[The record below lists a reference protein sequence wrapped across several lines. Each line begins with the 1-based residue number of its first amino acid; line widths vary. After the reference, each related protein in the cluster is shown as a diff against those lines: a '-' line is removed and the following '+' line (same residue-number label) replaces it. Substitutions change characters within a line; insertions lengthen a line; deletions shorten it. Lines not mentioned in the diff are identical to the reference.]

1 MPEKNMGVAWYEEP
15 VESIEW
21 LIARLQEV
29 FPGFRVEPIGET
41 RLPGVFFDPGR
52 GQWLS
57 SQVLGYAALL
67 REKLGHDALLLV
79 VNGDGYVPGLNFV
92 FGHAL
97 LGGGVGVVYT
107 ERLRPEYYGEEP
119 DRARYLERLLKESM
133 HELGHGFGLEHCPNP
148 RCVMSFSN
156 SIVEVDHKEPRYCT
170 RCASILERRGVAV
183 SPRYVLKD

>member
-1 MPEKNMGVAWYEEP
+1 MPERTMGVAWYEEP
-15 VESIEW
+15 RENLEW
-21 LIARLQEV
+21 LAARLQEA
-29 FPGFRVEPIGET
+29 FPGYIVELVGEVK
-41 RLPGVFFDPGR
+41 LPGVFFDPGR

-67 REKLGHDALLLV
+67 RERLSLDALLLV

-97 LGGGVGVVYT
+97 LGGSVGVVYT

-119 DRARYLERLLKESM
+119 SRARYLERLLKESL
-133 HELGHGFGLEHCPNP
+133 HELGHGFGLEHCSNP

-156 SIVEVDHKEPRYCT
+156 SIVEVDYKEPRYCPH
-170 RCASILERRGVAV
+170 CASTLIERGIAV
-183 SPRYVLKD
+183 SPRYVLED